1 MISLSASYSPGQ
13 ASYVQK
19 DGDCIDLLTPDFS
32 RSWHFKE
39 AQPEYEDVLEPG
51 EVLYI
56 PGGWFHDV
64 TSLADSISV
73 TWNFVHS
80 ARLSTLCDYL
90 RQNPSDSQIE
100 VIRFFLR
107 QELPGN
113 ASVETIIS
121 FLEKR
126 WGRLSPPVPCS
137 APAKAFDR
145 SISTISFKGE
155 KENVATIA

>member
-1 MISLSASYSPGQ
+1 MTSRRLQIVFPSPGILFILRGSLLSATISGRIRQ
-13 ASYVQK
+13 
-19 DGDCIDLLTPDFS
+19 TPRL
-32 RSWHFKE
+32 RS
-39 AQPEYEDVLEPG
+39 
-51 EVLYI
+51 
-56 PGGWFHDV
+56 
-64 TSLADSISV
+64 
-73 TWNFVHS
+73 
-80 ARLSTLCDYL
+80 
-90 RQNPSDSQIE
+90 SDS
-100 VIRFFLR
+100 FLR

-145 SISTISFKGE
+145 STSTISFKGE